1 MAHHTMATVSREDAT
16 RINDE
21 WVKIFETGDLSRID
35 RLLSS
40 NYIDHS
46 PPPGVGTD
54 VESIK
59 TYIRELGAAFSDR
72 RSTTEDMLLDG
83 DKFVVRSTLRGR
95 HTGTYQ
101 GMPASH
107 KEFKVDGIDIVRV
120 ENGKVVERWG
130 LFDALK
136 MLQQLGF
143 VEAPGTPATA
153 GRR

>member
-83 DKFVVRSTLRGR
+83 DKFVVRSTLSGR